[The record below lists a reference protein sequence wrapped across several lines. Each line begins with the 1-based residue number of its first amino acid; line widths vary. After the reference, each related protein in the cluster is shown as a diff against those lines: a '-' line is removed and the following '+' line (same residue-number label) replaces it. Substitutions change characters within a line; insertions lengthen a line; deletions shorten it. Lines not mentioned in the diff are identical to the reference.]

1 MKKNVIIGLGNDLL
15 GDDAIGLITAR
26 RLKNFFNDTID
37 VFESPNGG
45 LELLD
50 YLEGYENA
58 LILDSLYTNKY
69 PSGYIT
75 VYSVN
80 DFISFQSSTPHYIGL
95 PEVVNIAKELNIS
108 IPKNIVVLLMEVE
121 NPYELSINLSNSVEN
136 NKERYY
142 LKSLEIINSF
152 K

>member
-1 MKKNVIIGLGNDLL
+1 MKKNVIIGLGNDIL

>member
-1 MKKNVIIGLGNDLL
+1 MKKNVIIGLGNDIL

-80 DFISFQSSTPHYIGL
+80 DFIPFQSSTPHYIGL

-108 IPKNIVVLLMEVE
+108 IPKNIIVLLMEVE
-121 NPYELSINLSNSVEN
+121 NPYELSTNLSNSVEN
-136 NKERYY
+136 NQERYY

>member
-1 MKKNVIIGLGNDLL
+1 MKKSVIIGLGNDVL

-26 RLKNFFNDTID
+26 RLKIFLNNNID
-37 VFESPNGG
+37 IFESPNGG

-69 PSGYIT
+69 PAGYIT
-75 VYSVN
+75 TYSIN
-80 DFISFQSSTPHYIGL
+80 DFIPFQSSTPHYIGL
-95 PEVVNIAKELNIS
+95 PEVVSIAKELNIS
-108 IPKNIVVLLMEVE
+108 IPKNIIVLLIEVM
-121 NPYELSINLSNSVEN
+121 NPFELSTKLSSIIEN
-136 NKERYY
+136 KKEEYY
-142 LKSLEIINSF
+142 LKSLEIIKGF

>member
-1 MKKNVIIGLGNDLL
+1 MKKNVIIGLGNDVL

-108 IPKNIVVLLMEVE
+108 IPKNIIVLLMEVE
-121 NPYELSINLSNSVEN
+121 NPYELSTNLSNSVEN

>member
-26 RLKNFFNDTID
+26 RLKNFFNDTLD

-121 NPYELSINLSNSVEN
+121 NPYELSTNLSNSVEN
-136 NKERYY
+136 NKEKYY